1 VSTNVSSDMCTA
13 VRDIKD
19 AWIKVRVNP
28 ALDEEAKKAGASTR
42 LCALKLLVSEPL
54 SYSSMSP

>member
-1 VSTNVSSDMCTA
+1 MCTA

>member
-1 VSTNVSSDMCTA
+1 MCPA

-28 ALDEEAKKAGASTR
+28 ALDEEAKKAGEKAR
-42 LCALKLLVSEPL
+42 LCALKLLGYAPL
-54 SYSSMSP
+54 SY

>member
-1 VSTNVSSDMCTA
+1 MCPA

-28 ALDEEAKKAGASTR
+28 ALDEEAKKAGAATR
-42 LCALKLLVSEPL
+42 LCALKPLVYEPL
-54 SYSSMSP
+54 SHSSMRP